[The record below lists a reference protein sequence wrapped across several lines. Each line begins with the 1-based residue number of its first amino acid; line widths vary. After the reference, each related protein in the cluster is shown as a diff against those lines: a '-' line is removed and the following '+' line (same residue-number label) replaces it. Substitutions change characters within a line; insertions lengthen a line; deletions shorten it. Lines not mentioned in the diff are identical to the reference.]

1 MTAVKVISFAQ
12 KFPGRLNESLVEG
25 VIDYVNCGETKLAF
39 EILCDHLSEY
49 EINISSSEYDEAVEL
64 ALQLGFE
71 MKNPPFKYLEQLKN
85 AGDTNLI

>member
-1 MTAVKVISFAQ
+1 MTTIKIISFTH
-12 KFPGRLNESLVEG
+12 KFSDRLNRPLIEG
-25 VIDYVNCGETKLAF
+25 ILDYVDNSEAKLAF

-49 EINISSSEYDEAVEL
+49 EINISSSEYDEATEL

-85 AGDTNLI
+85 DGGTNLT

>member
-1 MTAVKVISFAQ
+1 MTTIKIISLIQ
-12 KFPGRLNESLVEG
+12 KFSDRLNKILIEG
-25 VIDYVNCGETKLAF
+25 VLDYVNNGEAKLAF

-49 EINISSSEYDEAVEL
+49 EINISSSEYNEAAEL

-85 AGDTNLI
+85 DGVTDLT